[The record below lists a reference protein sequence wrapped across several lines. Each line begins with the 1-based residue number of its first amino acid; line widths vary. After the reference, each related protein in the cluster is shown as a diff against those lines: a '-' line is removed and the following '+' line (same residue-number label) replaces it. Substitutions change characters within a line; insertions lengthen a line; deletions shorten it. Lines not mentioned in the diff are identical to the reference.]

1 MFSLKCSYYKKSF
14 ETIDDLISDVVFSG
28 MDPNYNITEN
38 GIDTE
43 EKLINFIIF

>member
-14 ETIDDLISDVVFSG
+14 ETIDDLVSDVISSG
-28 MDPNYNITEN
+28 MDLNYNITEN
-38 GIDTE
+38 GIDTK

>member
-14 ETIDDLISDVVFSG
+14 ETIDDLVSDVVSSC

-38 GIDTE
+38 GIDTGE
-43 EKLINFIIF
+43 ELINFIIF